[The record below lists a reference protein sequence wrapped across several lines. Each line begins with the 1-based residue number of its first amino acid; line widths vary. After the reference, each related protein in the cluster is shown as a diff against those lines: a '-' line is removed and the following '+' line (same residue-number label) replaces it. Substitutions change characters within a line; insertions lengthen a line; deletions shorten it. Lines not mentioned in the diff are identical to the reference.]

1 MLLVAWLRAALDSHQ
16 PVLAWPATL
25 YQPSDLSCQAAR
37 LQSHSLQAARSL
49 SRQAQLAKL
58 PKRTLLHVKLHL
70 VSASHGFQP
79 TPLISRDECPCTCC
93 TPMLCYCMCPAYSQ
107 TRNALQLMVCSP
119 HICWC
124 AGQSAGGSRCSQTQR
139 SCQEC

>member
-1 MLLVAWLRAALDSHQ
+1 MLLVAWLRAALDSQQ
-16 PVLAWPATL
+16 PVLAWQATL

-58 PKRTLLHVKLHL
+58 STALQHVKLHL
-70 VSASHGFQP
+70 VNASHASRP
-79 TPLISRDECPCTCC
+79 MPLISRDECPCIYCI
-93 TPMLCYCMCPAYSQ
+93 PMLCYCMCPAYSQ
-107 TRNALQLMVCSP
+107 TQNVLQLAVCSP
-119 HICWC
+119 HIFWC
-124 AGQSAGGSRCSQTQR
+124 AGQSAGGGRCSQTQR